1 MNLTVLNRK
10 SLLWSV
16 LCLCFV
22 VLCTN
27 AAHAQCL
34 QDPVLVDLQTGR
46 ITGSNPLITAINPPL
61 DSDGDGW
68 LETVFSINVDKGCRC
83 ANIAVEY
90 QGTPSG
96 WTVNIG
102 DSPTN
107 NGFGGDSSG
116 SPDSEAEA
124 QVLDQALS
132 VYNSFNPS
140 IDPPGM
146 VDRIFHQELALTN
159 GAAKFVVCDQF
170 LSYGQPY
177 GVLQTPVIK
186 RLYALPDPAISNS
199 LIYAGFNRVVSGP
212 GSRIGQGARRV
223 TISLQ

>member
-1 MNLTVLNRK
+1 M
-10 SLLWSV
+10 
-16 LCLCFV
+16 
-22 VLCTN
+22 
-27 AAHAQCL
+27 
-34 QDPVLVDLQTGR
+34 VDLLTGK
-46 ITGSNPLITAINPPL
+46 IIGSNPLITTTSAPT

-68 LETVFSINVDKGCRC
+68 LEAVFTINVDKGCRC

-90 QGTPSG
+90 EGTPSG

-140 IDPPGM
+140 IDPPGT

-159 GAAKFVVCDQF
+159 GAAKFVVCDQY
-170 LSYGQPY
+170 LSYGQPH
-177 GVLQTPVIK
+177 GVLQTPAIK
-186 RLYALPDPAISNS
+186 RLFALPDPAVGNS
-199 LIYAGFNRVVSGP
+199 LIFAGFNRVVSGP

-223 TISLQ
+223 TMSLQ